1 MPLSKIGSN
10 QIGDDAVGT
19 TELAN
24 DVVIN
29 TSSTNTTLGSFVNS
43 SSHNTNN
50 GVVHVKQSAATNLP
64 TMVIEQTGEGG
75 NPGDKQGLLIKGAGQ
90 NQGDG
95 LMLGVEATNS
105 NLASG
110 NTFRP
115 FSVWNGGFA
124 AIENKNNETSWQV
137 NKEGLVQEP
146 QIPVAQNSMNINGIN
161 QTPSGGANYVVT
173 GLTSAYFN
181 SNSLNNSGYFDSS
194 TSKFTAPSGALSC
207 HYFVHF
213 QTLLGITLPTSN
225 VDHYGYLGIRMNGV
239 NGAGIPFASY
249 RQVTQGESSST
260 IAWET
265 MSVSG
270 VVRLDA
276 TDYIEPIFSGSAV
289 SIRIHSGT
297 YTSFSVV
304 KLG

>member
-64 TMVIEQTGEGG
+64 TMVVEQTGEGG

-115 FSVWNGGFA
+115 FSVWNGGFVA
-124 AIENKNNETSWQV
+124 VENKNNETSWQI
-137 NKEGLVQEP
+137 NKEGLVQEV
-146 QIPVAQNSMNINGIN
+146 QIPAAQNSMNINGMN
-161 QTPSGGANYVVT
+161 QTVSGNADYVVT
-173 GLTSAYFN
+173 GLTSAYYN
-181 SNSLNNSGYFDSS
+181 SNSLNNKSYFNSS
-194 TSKFTAPSGALSC
+194 TSRFTVPSGALTC

-213 QTLLGITLPTSN
+213 QTLLGITLPSSGN
-225 VDHYGYLGIRMNGV
+225 HYGYLAIRKNGT
-239 NGAGIPFASY
+239 GASNKPVEAY
-249 RQVTQGESSST
+249 RQVNASTDTST
-260 IAWET
+260 ISWET
-265 MSVSG
+265 LAVSC
-270 VVRLDA
+270 VVKLAA
-276 TDYIEPIFSGSAV
+276 TDYIEPVFSGSNV

-297 YTSFSVV
+297 YTSFNVI
-304 KLG
+304 KIG

>member
-64 TMVIEQTGEGG
+64 TMVVEQTGEGG

-115 FSVWNGGFA
+115 FSVWNGGFVA
-124 AIENKNNETSWQV
+124 VENKNNETSWQI
-137 NKEGLVQEP
+137 NKEGLVQEV
-146 QIPVAQNSMNINGIN
+146 QIPAAQNSMNINGIN
-161 QTPSGGANYVVT
+161 QTVSGNADYVVT
-173 GLTSAYFN
+173 GLTSAYYN
-181 SNSLNNSGYFDSS
+181 SNSLNNKSYFNSS
-194 TSKFTAPSGALSC
+194 TSRFTVPSGALTC

-213 QTLLGITLPTSN
+213 QTLLGITLPSSGN
-225 VDHYGYLGIRMNGV
+225 HYGYLAIRKNGT
-239 NGAGIPFASY
+239 GASNKPVEAY
-249 RQVTQGESSST
+249 RQVNASTDTST
-260 IAWET
+260 ISWET
-265 MSVSG
+265 LAVSC
-270 VVRLDA
+270 VVKLAA
-276 TDYIEPIFSGSAV
+276 TDYIEPVFSGSNV

-297 YTSFSVV
+297 YTSFNVI
-304 KLG
+304 KIG

>member
-115 FSVWNGGFA
+115 FSVWNGGFVA
-124 AIENKNNETSWQV
+124 VENKNNETSWQI
-137 NKEGLVQEP
+137 NKEGLVQEV
-146 QIPVAQNSMNINGIN
+146 QIPAAQNSMNINGMN
-161 QTPSGGANYVVT
+161 QTVSGNADYVVT
-173 GLTSAYFN
+173 GLTSAYYN
-181 SNSLNNSGYFDSS
+181 SNSLNNKSYFNSS
-194 TSKFTAPSGALSC
+194 TSRFTVPSGALTC

-213 QTLLGITLPTSN
+213 QTLLGITLPSSGN
-225 VDHYGYLGIRMNGV
+225 HYGYIAIRKNGTGPSNKPV
-239 NGAGIPFASY
+239 EAY
-249 RQVTQGESSST
+249 RQVNASTDTST
-260 IAWET
+260 ISWET
-265 MSVSG
+265 ISVSC
-270 VVRLDA
+270 VIRLSA
-276 TDYIEPIFSGSAV
+276 TDYIEPVFSGSNV

-297 YTSFSVV
+297 YTSFNVI
-304 KLG
+304 KIG